1 MTKADPRRTSGK
13 RKSAEVGADR
23 PPVLR
28 QPMLATLVDKP
39 FDAPGWVFEEKY
51 DGDRLLAYKNGGR
64 VRLLSRAGKD
74 RTTKYPDL
82 AAAIAAL
89 PAKSLVLDG
98 EVVVFD
104 RDGVSRFQMLQKQTG
119 RPVYAAFDCLYRN
132 GEDLR
137 QLPLSDRRK
146 ALQASVR
153 PGKALRLSR
162 RLDAN
167 GIKAFRQA
175 KSKGFEGLVAKQ
187 LSAPYVEGRSPFWRK
202 VKVHQE
208 DEFVVVGFTPPAGK
222 RHYFGALLLG
232 AHHKGKLHYVGRV
245 GTGFDRQ
252 RLSALHRKFR
262 SLITDHSSLAERPP
276 GRRLTFL
283 KPRLVAQIS
292 YQEITGDGKLRQPV
306 FLGLRDDKRAADVE
320 MPVPG

>member
-1 MTKADPRRTSGK
+1 MTKAGPRRTSGK
-13 RKSAEVGADR
+13 RKSSVEQTER
-23 PPVLR
+23 LPVLR

-51 DGDRLLAYKNGGR
+51 DGDRLLAYKSGSR

-74 RTTKYPDL
+74 KTVKYPDL

-104 RDGVSRFQMLQKQTG
+104 RDGVSRFQLLQKQAG
-119 RPVYAAFDCLYRN
+119 RPVYVVFDCLFRN

-137 QLPLSDRRK
+137 RLPLSDRRA
-146 ALQASVR
+146 ALKASVR

-175 KSKGFEGLVAKQ
+175 KSSGFEGLVAKQ
-187 LSAPYVEGRSPFWRK
+187 LSSPYVESRSPFWRK

-208 DEFVVVGFTPPAGK
+208 DEFVVVGYTPPAGK
-222 RHYFGALLLG
+222 RDYFGALLLG
-232 AHHKGKLHYVGRV
+232 AHDKGRLRYVGRV
-245 GTGFDRQ
+245 GTGFDQ
-252 RLSALHRKFR
+252 DTLSALYEKFR
-262 SLITDHSSLAERPP
+262 PLITDNSPLAERPP

-292 YQEITGDGKLRQPV
+292 YQEITQDGKLRQPV
-306 FLGLRDDKRAADVE
+306 FLGLRDDKRAADVA